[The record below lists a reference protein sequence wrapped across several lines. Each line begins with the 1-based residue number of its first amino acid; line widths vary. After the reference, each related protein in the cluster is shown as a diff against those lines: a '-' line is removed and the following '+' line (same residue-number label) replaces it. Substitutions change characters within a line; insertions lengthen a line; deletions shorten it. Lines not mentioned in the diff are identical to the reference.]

1 MLSRLQEKEEVVLT
15 DVSISEVTEK
25 VAAEFRILAANN
37 GLLYETEIV
46 KDRKVK
52 ADEGGLRELVS
63 IRKCLR
69 GRSVWHIRM
78 R

>member
-1 MLSRLQEKEEVVLT
+1 MLT

-63 IRKCLR
+63 ILIDNAVKYCTE
-69 GRSVWHIRM
+69 GGNV
-78 R
+78 